1 MNRKKELEDIF
12 GENDKLKDELE
23 LSKQKINQLIQEF
36 NERIEGI

>member
-1 MNRKKELEDIF
+1 MNRKKELEDIV

-36 NERIEGI
+36 NARIEGI